1 MASHVLPGS
10 GKLFIVA
17 TPIGNLKD
25 ISQRA
30 LETLSQVELIA
41 AEDTRHSGK
50 LLQHYGITTSLLSL
64 HEHNELLQAP
74 KLIQRMLSGSD
85 MALISDAGTPLVS
98 DPGLGLV
105 RLAREAGIQVVPIP
119 GASAAITALSVAGL
133 PSDRF
138 CFEGFLPAKAG
149 ARQKVLETLTAET
162 RSLIFYEAPHRIVA
176 TCEAM
181 RDAFG
186 AERRA
191 VIARELTKRFE
202 TIHDASLAELCDWL
216 QSDENQRK
224 GEFVLI
230 VHGAA
235 AADTHELDDATRH
248 MIQIL
253 LEELPLKQ
261 AVALAAEITHVRK
274 NTLYRRAL
282 ELAGEKR
289 TSNS

>member
-149 ARQKVLETLTAET
+149 ARQKVLETLAAET

-216 QSDENQRK
+216 QADENQRK

-261 AVALAAEITHVRK
+261 AVALAVKISGLKK
-274 NTLYRRAL
+274 NAIYQYAVSLRPADD
-282 ELAGEKR
+282 
-289 TSNS
+289 